1 MSPREITEGHIF
13 WLWQCSGAVRKAMWP
28 CWAPIPNKPMFSV
41 DIKQHLTK
49 RLWKKMVQKCVQ
61 LVFCCCTYPTV
72 QTELVTHN
80 KQVPQTVSYSSNIDG
95 PFSGMNVGVTIKVR
109 LRQHKKKPWFPWWL
123 YTRESI
129 GAVSQSVPPGCY
141 TGLSLSAN
149 DTSTTG
155 HKDSHADA
163 SCSKSPCSLLEFN
176 MTQCNLQQVPIT
188 SEMKKKPT
196 G

>member
-13 WLWQCSGAVRKAMWP
+13 WPWQCSGAVRKLMWL

-41 DIKQHLTK
+41 DIKQHSTK
-49 RLWKKMVQKCVQ
+49 RPWKKKKKKKMVQKCVQ

-72 QTELVTHN
+72 QNELVTHN
-80 KQVPQTVSYSSNIDG
+80 KQISQTVACSSNIYG
-95 PFSGMNVGVTIKVR
+95 PFSVMNVGVTIKVK
-109 LRQHKKKPWFPWWL
+109 LRQHKKKPWFPWRL

-129 GAVSQSVPPGCY
+129 GAVSQSVPSGCY
-141 TGLSLSAN
+141 AGLSLSAN

-163 SCSKSPCSLLEFN
+163 SCSKSPCSLLKSN
-176 MTQCNLQQVPIT
+176 KTQHNL
-188 SEMKKKPT
+188 
-196 G
+196 